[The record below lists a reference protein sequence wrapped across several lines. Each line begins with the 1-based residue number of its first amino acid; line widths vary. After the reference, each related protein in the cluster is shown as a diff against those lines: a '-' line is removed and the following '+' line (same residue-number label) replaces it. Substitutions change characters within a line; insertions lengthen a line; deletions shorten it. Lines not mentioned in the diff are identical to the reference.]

1 MKKLR
6 LNVLLTVMVGCL
18 SAPLAAQRPLDRFSY
33 DNLGFHGFWPE
44 IGILTSDRLEG
55 TASYGARVDLG
66 QFAPRLRMLIGVSYF
81 RSDFKSEDIAEFE
94 AALENVVTDPTQD
107 FSIDLGD
114 IRWSDLAL
122 ELDLQYILVPLTS
135 RYLPYLGV
143 GAGMHLRNGSGDA
156 INDTFVEDALD
167 MLGAGVSATAGLDVK
182 VGRALVLNLGGRAV
196 FGSDLQTMGLT
207 VGFGYRR

>member
-1 MKKLR
+1 MTKLR
-6 LNVLLTVMVGCL
+6 YPVLAILLTAALATPV
-18 SAPLAAQRPLDRFSY
+18 AAQRPLDRFSY

-44 IGILTSDRLEG
+44 IGIVTSDRLEG
-55 TASYGARVDLG
+55 TVSYGARVDLG
-66 QFAPRLRMLIGVSYF
+66 QFAPRLRMLLGVSYF

-94 AALENVVTDPTQD
+94 TALENVVTDPTQD
-107 FSIDLGD
+107 FSIDLGNV
-114 IRWSDLAL
+114 RWSDLAI
-122 ELDLQYILVPLTS
+122 ELDLQYILTPMTS

-182 VGRALVLNLGGRAV
+182 VGGSFVLNMGGRAV
-196 FGSDLQTMGLT
+196 FGSDLQTMSLT